1 MSHRIFTDSK
11 GVAWLVLAVYPT
23 AEERRY
29 RRERRAEQ
37 TPIPVNRRQRSDRRK
52 IVRRSMEHGWL
63 VFKAEGTRR
72 RMTPIVDGWE
82 NCSVE
87 DLEKLL
93 AEATQ
98 ARRVTDPTPPTK

>member
-23 AEERRY
+23 AEERRFSP
-29 RRERRAEQ
+29 ERRAEQ
-37 TPIPVNRRQRSDRRK
+37 ATVGVNRRQRSDRRK

-72 RMTPIVDGWE
+72 RLTPIVDGWE
-82 NCSVE
+82 NCSLE

-93 AEATQ
+93 VKATQ
-98 ARRVTDPTPPTK
+98 ARRATDPTPPTL